1 MIGKILLASAVAVPV
16 ATTATVA
23 ATGVAWI
30 DVKEGGR
37 DGHRIVL
44 PVPLLLAETAA
55 SFIPQ
60 KELDLNLPP
69 EAVSHLAAARE
80 VLQALAASPDGEY
93 VRVEQEDERVLIE
106 KKGDVLHVQVHGR
119 DGEDV
124 SVNLPLS
131 AVSEII
137 DRHGRLSPGR
147 AVGLLRHARF
157 STLVEV
163 RHGDDHVKITVF

>member
-1 MIGKILLASAVAVPV
+1 MIGKILLASVVAVPV

-55 SFIPQ
+55 SFIPE
-60 KELDLNLPP
+60 KELDLKLPP
-69 EAVSHLAAARE
+69 EALAHLGAARE
-80 VLQALAASPDGEY
+80 VLQELAASPDGEY
-93 VRVEQEDERVLIE
+93 VRVEEQDERVLIE
-106 KKGDVLHVQVHGR
+106 KKGDTLRIQVHGH

-124 SVNLPLS
+124 TVNVPLS
-131 AVSEII
+131 AVGEVF
-137 DRHGRLSPGR
+137 DRHGRISPSK

-163 RHGDDHVKITVF
+163 THGEDHVKITVF